1 MINTKRQPPVSTATL
16 PVLMDAIADRRSTAA
31 AVAAVVS
38 HDPGLAARVLAL
50 ANSSQFGLTRRVTEL
65 SQAITLVGT
74 GVVQTLAIAN
84 AAALV
89 DTSGIMADAHGHAV
103 RVAIAARMLAPAAGV
118 RPADAF
124 AAGLLH
130 DVGELLML
138 QDRPTQYAELI
149 GAARGHADQLQAEKA
164 AFRTDHALVGA
175 EHLLDWRVPDV
186 IADAVA
192 DHHDPFRESAPTTI
206 VVAAADEL
214 ICAEL
219 GRHHALDLLEVDVA
233 AADGLRHRVAA
244 EAGDLAGLVGS
255 EVPPGPA

>member
-16 PVLMDAIADRRSTAA
+16 PVLMDAIADGRSTAA
-31 AVAAVVS
+31 TVAGVVS

-65 SQAITLVGT
+65 AQAITIVGT

-89 DTSGIMADAHGHAV
+89 DTSGIIEGAHEHAA
-103 RVAIAARMLAPAAGV
+103 RVAIAARLLAPASGV
-118 RPADAF
+118 QPDDAF

-130 DVGELLML
+130 DVGELLLL
-138 QDRPTQYAELI
+138 QDRPTQYAMLHATFE
-149 GAARGHADQLQAEKA
+149 GHASQLRAEKL
-164 AFRTDHALVGA
+164 AFGTDHALVGA

-192 DHHDPFRESAPTTI
+192 DHHDPFRDSAPTTI

-214 ICAEL
+214 ISAEL

-233 AADGLRHRVAA
+233 GADGLRRRVEL
-244 EAGDLAGLVGS
+244 EARDLTGIVGS
-255 EVPPGPA
+255 

>member
-16 PVLMDAIADRRSTAA
+16 PVLMEAIADDRSTPMSL
-31 AVAAVVS
+31 AAVVS

-50 ANSSQFGLTRRVTEL
+50 ANSSQFGLTRQVTEL

-89 DTSGIMADAHGHAV
+89 DTGGIVTDAHVHAV

-118 RPADAF
+118 HPDDAF

-130 DVGELLML
+130 DVGELLLL
-138 QDRPTQYAELI
+138 QDRPTQYAELR
-149 GAARGHADQLQAEKA
+149 AACTTHADQLRAEKA
-164 AFRTDHALVGA
+164 AFGTDHALAGA

-186 IADAVA
+186 VADAVA
-192 DHHDPFRESAPTTI
+192 DHHDPFHGSAPTTI

-214 ICAEL
+214 ISAEL

-233 AADGLRHRVAA
+233 AADGLRRRVTL

-255 EVPPGPA
+255 